1 MASRRKGSNAIG
13 VGRTLRLEYPDGG
26 QSPAST
32 PQSAERALNASGL
45 RATARVLPG
54 RLTTKKGSG
63 PPAGAAGGGKAPPA
77 QAGRGG
83 AMVGGDAGGAAWAQ
97 RRACRDG
104 ELRPAPR
111 PSTLVRAR
119 SCSTPRQGVSLGG
132 RMGASPRLWR
142 TPSVVGALWPHALF
156 PRRVGGLRTAARG
169 SSGWSAGRSVLPRPN
184 PCTPW

>member
-1 MASRRKGSNAIG
+1 MVQHGLSSEGKQRYRCRACLAGR
-13 VGRTLRLEYPDGG
+13 GRTLRLEYPDGG
-26 QSPAST
+26 QSPASK
-32 PQSAERALNASGL
+32 PQSVDRALNASGL

-54 RLTTKKGSG
+54 RPTTKKGIG

-104 ELRPAPR
+104 ELRPEPS

-119 SCSTPRQGVSLGG
+119 S
-132 RMGASPRLWR
+132 
-142 TPSVVGALWPHALF
+142 
-156 PRRVGGLRTAARG
+156 
-169 SSGWSAGRSVLPRPN
+169 
-184 PCTPW
+184 